1 MGDRPKL
8 HRLSRAGWV
17 GGAEGVLGDV
27 VVTNEADFRS
37 AMAMRVGGQRDRRL
51 LQAVDAHEG
60 LLRLAGPRFDPHDF
74 AGDEMVLAAAR
85 ETVALDDERDQ
96 HRDEQIGMPLA
107 EDRSK
112 PVAGGVEGIVRHGFP
127 PQS

>member
-37 AMAMRVGGQRDRRL
+37 AMAMRAGGQRE
-51 LQAVDAHEG
+51 AHEG
-60 LLRLAGPRFDPHDF
+60 D
-74 AGDEMVLAAAR
+74 GDERMSEMHAR
-85 ETVALDDERDQ
+85 NIRD
-96 HRDEQIGMPLA
+96 
-107 EDRSK
+107 
-112 PVAGGVEGIVRHGFP
+112 AG
-127 PQS
+127 